1 MNAEVE
7 KKMEPSAIEIQGL
20 TKTFGGVHAV
30 EKVTLKVP
38 VGQRRVLIGPNGAG
52 KTTLFNCITGSLP
65 PTSGRIFLLG
75 KEVTHLAEHRRTAM
89 GLGRTYQIT
98 NVFQDLTVLENIILS
113 MQGTSRKKWVFHRSV
128 KSFPEIL
135 DQAAAELDRVGLK
148 HRQSDSVHLLS
159 YGERRQLELALA
171 LASRPRVLF
180 LDEPCSGLS
189 PSERQRIFNTIA
201 QLPREITIVC
211 IEHDMQVALGLADQ
225 VSVLHRGHLI
235 LEGTPDE
242 VKLNPEVREV
252 YLGKV

>member
-1 MNAEVE
+1 MESHAVE
-7 KKMEPSAIEIQGL
+7 ITEL

-30 EKVTLKVP
+30 EKVSLQVP
-38 VGQRRVLIGPNGAG
+38 IGQRRVLIGPNGAG
-52 KTTLFNCITGSLP
+52 KTTLFNCVTGSLP
-65 PTSGRIFLLG
+65 PTSGRIFLFG
-75 KEVTHLAEHRRTAM
+75 KEVTHLAEHLRTAM

-98 NVFQDLTVLENIILS
+98 NVFPDLTVLENIILS
-113 MQGTSRKKWVFHRSV
+113 IQGTTRKKWVLHRPV

-135 DQAAAELDRVGLK
+135 DRAAAELERVGLQ
-148 HRQSDSVHLLS
+148 HRQADSVHLLS

-171 LASRPRVLF
+171 LACRPRALF

-189 PSERQRIFNTIA
+189 PSERQRIFNIIT
-201 QLPREITIVC
+201 QLPRDITIVC

-225 VSVLHRGHLI
+225 VSVLHRGRLI

>member
-1 MNAEVE
+1 MESHAVEIAE
-7 KKMEPSAIEIQGL
+7 L

-30 EKVTLKVP
+30 EKVSLRVP
-38 VGQRRVLIGPNGAG
+38 IGQRRVLIGPNGAG
-52 KTTLFNCITGSLP
+52 KTTLFNCVTGSLP
-65 PTSGRIFLLG
+65 PTSGRIFLFG
-75 KEVTHLAEHRRTAM
+75 KEVTHLAEHLRTAM

-98 NVFQDLTVLENIILS
+98 NVFPDLTVLENIILS
-113 MQGTSRKKWVFHRSV
+113 IQGTTRKKWVLHRPV

-135 DQAAAELDRVGLK
+135 DRAAAELERVGLK
-148 HRQSDSVHLLS
+148 HRQADSVHLLS

-171 LASRPRVLF
+171 LASRPRALF

-189 PSERQRIFNTIA
+189 PSERQRIFNIIT
-201 QLPREITIVC
+201 QLPRDITIVC

-225 VSVLHRGHLI
+225 VSVLHRGRLI

>member
-1 MNAEVE
+1 MESHAVEIAE
-7 KKMEPSAIEIQGL
+7 L

-30 EKVTLKVP
+30 EKVSLRVP
-38 VGQRRVLIGPNGAG
+38 IGQRRVLIGPNGAG
-52 KTTLFNCITGSLP
+52 KTTLFNCVTGSLP
-65 PTSGRIFLLG
+65 PTSGRIFLFG
-75 KEVTHLAEHRRTAM
+75 KEVTHLAEHLRTAM

-98 NVFQDLTVLENIILS
+98 NVFPDLTVLENIILS
-113 MQGTSRKKWVFHRSV
+113 IQGTTRKKWVLHRPV

-135 DQAAAELDRVGLK
+135 DRAAAELERVGLQ
-148 HRQSDSVHLLS
+148 HRQADSVHLLS

-171 LASRPRVLF
+171 LASRPRALF

-189 PSERQRIFNTIA
+189 PSERQRIFNIIT
-201 QLPREITIVC
+201 QLPRDITIVC

-225 VSVLHRGHLI
+225 VSVLHRGRLI

>member
-1 MNAEVE
+1 MESHAVEIAE
-7 KKMEPSAIEIQGL
+7 L

-30 EKVTLKVP
+30 EKVSLQVP
-38 VGQRRVLIGPNGAG
+38 IGQRRVLIGPNGAG
-52 KTTLFNCITGSLP
+52 KTTLFNCVTGSLP
-65 PTSGRIFLLG
+65 PTSGRIFLFG
-75 KEVTHLAEHRRTAM
+75 KEVTHLAEHLRTAM

-98 NVFQDLTVLENIILS
+98 NVFPDLTVLENIILS
-113 MQGTSRKKWVFHRSV
+113 IQGTTRKKWVLHRPV

-135 DQAAAELDRVGLK
+135 DRAAAELERVGLQ
-148 HRQSDSVHLLS
+148 HRQADSVHLLS

-171 LASRPRVLF
+171 LASRPRALF

-189 PSERQRIFNTIA
+189 PSERQRIFNIIT
-201 QLPREITIVC
+201 QLPRDITIVC

-225 VSVLHRGHLI
+225 VSVLHRGRLI

>member
-1 MNAEVE
+1 MESHAVEIAE
-7 KKMEPSAIEIQGL
+7 L

-30 EKVTLKVP
+30 EKVSLQVP

-52 KTTLFNCITGSLP
+52 KTTLFNCVTGSLP
-65 PTSGRIFLLG
+65 PTSGRIFLFG
-75 KEVTHLAEHRRTAM
+75 KEVTRLAEHLRTAM

-98 NVFQDLTVLENIILS
+98 NVFPDLTVLENIILS
-113 MQGTSRKKWVFHRSV
+113 IQGTTRKKWVLHRPV

-135 DQAAAELDRVGLK
+135 DRAAAELERVGLQ
-148 HRQSDSVHLLS
+148 HRQADSVHLLS

-171 LASRPRVLF
+171 LASRPRTLF

-189 PSERQRIFNTIA
+189 PSERQRIFNIIT

-211 IEHDMQVALGLADQ
+211 IEHDMQVALGLADR
-225 VSVLHRGHLI
+225 VSVLHRGRLI

>member
-1 MNAEVE
+1 MESHAVE
-7 KKMEPSAIEIQGL
+7 ITEL

-30 EKVTLKVP
+30 EKVSLQVP
-38 VGQRRVLIGPNGAG
+38 AGQRRVLIGPNGAG
-52 KTTLFNCITGSLP
+52 KTTLFNCVTGSLP
-65 PTSGRIFLLG
+65 PTSGRIFLFG
-75 KEVTHLAEHRRTAM
+75 KEVTHLAEHLRTAM

-98 NVFQDLTVLENIILS
+98 NVFPDLTVLENIILS
-113 MQGTSRKKWVFHRSV
+113 IQGTTRKKWVLHRPV

-135 DQAAAELDRVGLK
+135 DRAAAELERVGLK
-148 HRQSDSVHLLS
+148 HRQADSVHLLS

-171 LASRPRVLF
+171 LASRPRALF

-189 PSERQRIFNTIA
+189 PSERQRIFNIIT
-201 QLPREITIVC
+201 QLPRDITIVC

-225 VSVLHRGHLI
+225 VSVLHRGRLI

>member
-1 MNAEVE
+1 
-7 KKMEPSAIEIQGL
+7 
-20 TKTFGGVHAV
+20 
-30 EKVTLKVP
+30 
-38 VGQRRVLIGPNGAG
+38 
-52 KTTLFNCITGSLP
+52 
-65 PTSGRIFLLG
+65 
-75 KEVTHLAEHRRTAM
+75 M

-98 NVFQDLTVLENIILS
+98 NVFQNLTVLENIILS

-128 KSFPEIL
+128 KSFPETL
-135 DQAAAELDRVGLK
+135 DQAAAELERVGLK

-171 LASRPRVLF
+171 LASKPRVLF

-189 PSERQRIFNTIA
+189 PSERQRIFNIIS
-201 QLPREITIVC
+201 QLPLEITIVC

-225 VSVLHRGHLI
+225 VTVLHRGHLL
-235 LEGTPDE
+235 LEGSPDE

>member
-1 MNAEVE
+1 MESHAVEIAE
-7 KKMEPSAIEIQGL
+7 L

-30 EKVTLKVP
+30 EKVSLQVP

-52 KTTLFNCITGSLP
+52 KTTLFNCVTGSLP
-65 PTSGRIFLLG
+65 PTSGRIFLFG
-75 KEVTHLAEHRRTAM
+75 KEVTHLAEHLRTAM

-98 NVFQDLTVLENIILS
+98 NVFPDLTVLENIILS
-113 MQGTSRKKWVFHRSV
+113 IQGTTRKKWVLHRPV

-135 DQAAAELDRVGLK
+135 DRAAAELERVGLQ
-148 HRQSDSVHLLS
+148 HRQADSVHLLS

-171 LASRPRVLF
+171 LACRPRALF

-189 PSERQRIFNTIA
+189 PSERQRIFNIIT
-201 QLPREITIVC
+201 QLPRDITIVC

-225 VSVLHRGHLI
+225 VSVLHRGRLI

>member
-1 MNAEVE
+1 MESLAVEIAE
-7 KKMEPSAIEIQGL
+7 L

-30 EKVTLKVP
+30 EKVSLQVP

-52 KTTLFNCITGSLP
+52 KTTLFNCVTGSLP
-65 PTSGRIFLLG
+65 PTSGRIFLFG
-75 KEVTHLAEHRRTAM
+75 KEVTHLAEHLRTAM

-98 NVFQDLTVLENIILS
+98 NVFPDLTVLENIILS
-113 MQGTSRKKWVFHRSV
+113 IQGTTRKKWVLHRPV

-135 DQAAAELDRVGLK
+135 DRAAAELERVGLQ
-148 HRQSDSVHLLS
+148 HRQADSVRLLS

-171 LASRPRVLF
+171 LASRPRALF

-189 PSERQRIFNTIA
+189 PSERQRIFNIIT
-201 QLPREITIVC
+201 QLPRDITIVC

-225 VSVLHRGHLI
+225 VSVLHRGRLI

>member
-1 MNAEVE
+1 MESHAVE
-7 KKMEPSAIEIQGL
+7 ITEL

-30 EKVTLKVP
+30 EKVSLRVP
-38 VGQRRVLIGPNGAG
+38 IGQRRVLIGPNGAG
-52 KTTLFNCITGSLP
+52 KTTLFNCVTGSLP
-65 PTSGRIFLLG
+65 PTSGRIFLFG
-75 KEVTHLAEHRRTAM
+75 KEVTHLAEHLRTAM

-98 NVFQDLTVLENIILS
+98 NVFPDLTVLENIILS
-113 MQGTSRKKWVFHRSV
+113 IQGTTRKKWVLHRPV

-135 DQAAAELDRVGLK
+135 DRAAAELERVGLQ
-148 HRQSDSVHLLS
+148 HRQADSVHLLS

-171 LASRPRVLF
+171 LACRPRALF

-189 PSERQRIFNTIA
+189 PSERQRIFNIIT
-201 QLPREITIVC
+201 QLPRDITIVC

-225 VSVLHRGHLI
+225 VSVLHRGRLI

>member
-1 MNAEVE
+1 METSAVE
-7 KKMEPSAIEIQGL
+7 IKEL

-38 VGQRRVLIGPNGAG
+38 IGQRRVLIGPNGAG

-65 PTSGRIFLLG
+65 PTSGRIFLFG
-75 KEVTHLAEHRRTAM
+75 KDVTHLPEHRRTAM

-98 NVFQDLTVLENIILS
+98 NVFPNLTVLENIILS
-113 MQGTSRKKWVFHRSV
+113 MQGTSSRKWIFHRTV
-128 KSFPEIL
+128 KSFSETQ
-135 DQAAAELDRVGLK
+135 DQAVAELDRVGLK
-148 HRQSDSVHLLS
+148 PRQADSVHLLS

-189 PSERQRIFNTIA
+189 PSERQRIFNIIT

-225 VSVLHRGHLI
+225 VAVLHRGQLI
-235 LEGTPDE
+235 LEGTPDQ
-242 VKLNPEVREV
+242 VKVNPEVREV

>member
-1 MNAEVE
+1 MESWAVEIAEL
-7 KKMEPSAIEIQGL
+7 S
-20 TKTFGGVHAV
+20 KTFGGVHAV
-30 EKVTLKVP
+30 EKVSLKVP

-52 KTTLFNCITGSLP
+52 KTTLFNCITGALP
-65 PTSGRIFLLG
+65 PTSGRIFLFG

-98 NVFQDLTVLENIILS
+98 NVFPDLTVLENIILS
-113 MQGTSRKKWVFHRSV
+113 IQGTTREKWVLHRPV
-128 KSFPEIL
+128 KSFSETL
-135 DQAAAELDRVGLK
+135 DRAAAELERVGLK
-148 HRQSDSVHLLS
+148 HRQADSVHLLS

-189 PSERQRIFNTIA
+189 PSERQRIFSTIT
-201 QLPREITIVC
+201 QLPREMTIVC

-225 VSVLHRGHLI
+225 VAVLHRGRLI
-235 LEGTPDE
+235 LEGPPEE

>member
-1 MNAEVE
+1 MESHAVEIAE
-7 KKMEPSAIEIQGL
+7 L

-30 EKVTLKVP
+30 EKVSLQVP
-38 VGQRRVLIGPNGAG
+38 IGQRRVLIGPNGAG
-52 KTTLFNCITGSLP
+52 KTTLFNCVTGSLP
-65 PTSGRIFLLG
+65 PTSGRIFLFG
-75 KEVTHLAEHRRTAM
+75 KEVTHLAEHLRTAM

-98 NVFQDLTVLENIILS
+98 NVFPDLTVLENIILS
-113 MQGTSRKKWVFHRSV
+113 IQGTTRKKWVLHRPV

-135 DQAAAELDRVGLK
+135 DRAAAELERVGLK
-148 HRQSDSVHLLS
+148 HRQADSVHLLS

-171 LASRPRVLF
+171 LASRPRALF

-189 PSERQRIFNTIA
+189 PSERQRIFNIIT
-201 QLPREITIVC
+201 QLPRDITIVC

-225 VSVLHRGHLI
+225 VSVLHRGRLI

>member
-7 KKMEPSAIEIQGL
+7 KKMEPSAIEIEEL

-65 PTSGRIFLLG
+65 PTSGRIFLFG

-135 DQAAAELDRVGLK
+135 DQAAAETVGTCPGFGIPTPGSLPGRTLFRAFAK
-148 HRQSDSVHLLS
+148 RTPANFQYHCPAPAGDYHR
-159 YGERRQLELALA
+159 
-171 LASRPRVLF
+171 
-180 LDEPCSGLS
+180 
-189 PSERQRIFNTIA
+189 
-201 QLPREITIVC
+201 
-211 IEHDMQVALGLADQ
+211 
-225 VSVLHRGHLI
+225 LHRA
-235 LEGTPDE
+235 
-242 VKLNPEVREV
+242 
-252 YLGKV
+252 